1 MQRWVKYPSCTPASG
16 SSPSGASEGGPEGSG
31 GGSVRGGGERGPGA
45 RPGPGTGPAATEQ
58 RAVRGTGLPWS
69 AAKPPGPQVSSRTR
83 PLLCPWSRGCR
94 RWAEVGDGAP
104 PRPSASRARLWL
116 RGGAACVRRGRR
128 VAVSVAGTCRAAVFP
143 LEVQSKG
150 LLVPPSAPGARGRG
164 RGRHAEEQASVCV
177 NTLPGDAACRPPP
190 VFPATVGGQG
200 RVSPAPAAPFLP
212 CQPLPHLRV
221 PSARRQARTGC
232 WGDVPARR
240 ALRGALSCLVD
251 CPGPAEWWETRPT
264 GPSGAWGQHDGLG
277 GGSAPSAC
285 GGVPRAPSRQ
295 RPRRPLRKPGHRA
308 PRPGNPADVQGP
320 CGRALG
326 PVWRPAVTVTAGQ
339 CP

>member
-16 SSPSGASEGGPEGSG
+16 SSPSGASEGGPERSG

-45 RPGPGTGPAATEQ
+45 RPGPGAGPAATEQ

-83 PLLCPWSRGCR
+83 PRPLSLEPRWPAVGGGR
-94 RWAEVGDGAP
+94 RWGSASALGAP
-104 PRPSASRARLWL
+104 
-116 RGGAACVRRGRR
+116 
-128 VAVSVAGTCRAAVFP
+128 RAAVAAGRSGLRPPGPPRGRLRGRHVPGGRFP
-143 LEVQSKG
+143 SRGPKQRPPC
-150 LLVPPSAPGARGRG
+150 PPSAPGARGRG

-177 NTLPGDAACRPPP
+177 NTLPGDAAYRPPP
-190 VFPATVGGQG
+190 VFLATVGGQG

-240 ALRGALSCLVD
+240 ALRGAPSCLVD

-285 GGVPRAPSRQ
+285 GGVLRAPSRQ

-308 PRPGNPADVQGP
+308 PRPGHPADVQGP

>member
-1 MQRWVKYPSCTPASG
+1 MAEASG
-16 SSPSGASEGGPEGSG
+16 A
-31 GGSVRGGGERGPGA
+31 RGPGRGQA
-45 RPGPGTGPAATEQ
+45 RDPPPRSSVRCGGRGCRGRHQSPRGPKCPLG
-58 RAVRGTGLPWS
+58 RALV
-69 AAKPPGPQVSSRTR
+69 
-83 PLLCPWSRGCR
+83 LCPWSRGCR

-104 PRPSASRARLWL
+104 PRPSAPRARLWL

-128 VAVSVAGTCRAAVFP
+128 VAVSGAGTCRAAVSP
-143 LEVQSKG
+143 LEVRSKG
-150 LLVPPSAPGARGRG
+150 LLVPTSAPGARGRG

-177 NTLPGDAACRPPP
+177 NTLPGDAGCPPP

-240 ALRGALSCLVD
+240 ALRGAPSCLVD

-295 RPRRPLRKPGHRA
+295 RPRHPRRPLRKPGHRA
-308 PRPGNPADVQGP
+308 PRPGHPADVQGP